1 MSKSTLLIVL
11 ASLAEVG
18 WVIGLKHSTNV
29 LEWGLTVVCIA
40 VSFGLL
46 IKVSETNA
54 VSTSYALFVGLGT
67 LGTVLSSVFFRRT
80 NDSIKSR
87 TISDINDRCCGIEIN
102 INRKIGR
109 MCY

>member
-18 WVIGLKHSTNV
+18 WVIGLKHSNV

-67 LGTVLSSVFFRRT
+67 LGTVLSSVFFLE
-80 NDSIKSR
+80 NQ
-87 TISDINDRCCGIEIN
+87 
-102 INRKIGR
+102 
-109 MCY
+109 

>member
-1 MSKSTLLIVL
+1 MSKITLLIVL

-67 LGTVLSSVFFRRT
+67 LGTVLSSVFFFGEPMT
-80 NDSIKSR
+80 VLKAGLLVILMTGVVGLKLTSTEK
-87 TISDINDRCCGIEIN
+87 
-102 INRKIGR
+102 
-109 MCY
+109 

>member
-54 VSTSYALFVGLGT
+54 VITSYALFVELGT
-67 LGTVLSSVFFRRT
+67 LGTVLSSVFFFGEPMT
-80 NDSIKSR
+80 VLKAGLLVILMTGVVGLKLTSTEK
-87 TISDINDRCCGIEIN
+87 
-102 INRKIGR
+102 
-109 MCY
+109 